1 MEETTMK
8 KITLSEET
16 YNKILNLATIPM
28 LTDDTAFVEDSETEE
43 TYDLIKLLKDLNE
56 SLLKEAIV

>member
-1 MEETTMK
+1 MK

-16 YNKILNLATIPM
+16 YIKILNLATIPM
-28 LTDDTAFVEDSETEE
+28 LTDDTALVGDTETGE
-43 TYDLIKLLKDLNE
+43 TYDLIKLLNDLNE

>member
-1 MEETTMK
+1 MK

-16 YNKILNLATIPM
+16 YNKVLNLATIPM
-28 LTDDTAFVEDSETEE
+28 LTNDTAFVEDSETEE